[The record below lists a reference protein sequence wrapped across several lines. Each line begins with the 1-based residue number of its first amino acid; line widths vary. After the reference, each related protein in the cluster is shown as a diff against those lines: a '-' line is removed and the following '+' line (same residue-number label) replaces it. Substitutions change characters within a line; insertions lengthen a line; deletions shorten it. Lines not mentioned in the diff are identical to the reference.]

1 MKKISERENVT
12 ADITSAIEIIQTVL
26 DRANHLIDKEHLA
39 AAVVDLNTRVDDWKS
54 LKVEA
59 FGELLRFGT
68 FTVLKGDG
76 GKDTEREVCIKFL
89 FFLTQCATLYW
100 ALCAPRVS
108 WAETAGFEPACLAW
122 SVRYPGMNTWRA
134 SNICMHMVG
143 ISRSISSPSPK
154 I

>member
-1 MKKISERENVT
+1 MDDVETLRLTRFLQELKKISERENVA

-39 AAVVDLNTRVDDWKS
+39 AAVVDLNARVDDWKS

-76 GKDTEREVCIKFL
+76 GKDTEREVCIKFP
-89 FFLTQCATLYW
+89 FY
-100 ALCAPRVS
+100 
-108 WAETAGFEPACLAW
+108 
-122 SVRYPGMNTWRA
+122 
-134 SNICMHMVG
+134 
-143 ISRSISSPSPK
+143 
-154 I
+154 